1 MVGNSFEAKSFTL
14 IGHCQGLLQS
24 RLRLLWG
31 AVKAEHILTAL
42 NPPQRCVHALNL
54 LIIFIDVEDFVEQM
68 IKA

>member
-42 NPPQRCVHALNL
+42 NPPQRCVHDLYS
-54 LIIFIDVEDFVEQM
+54 LIKLINVEDFVE
-68 IKA
+68 